1 MGNFCI
7 NLPPYEAVARISFLA
22 AAVFVLVNSIGNFR
36 QLESYFFIKIGF
48 VTFYSQLLDIFLLIG
63 WQDLTAKSPGQSH
76 LNFVDTGQFC
86 LLRCLRIREQ
96 PST

>member
-1 MGNFCI
+1 
-7 NLPPYEAVARISFLA
+7 LPPYEAVARISFLA

-63 WQDLTAKSPGQSH
+63 WQDLTAKSPGKRGH
-76 LNFVDTGQFC
+76 ANND
-86 LLRCLRIREQ
+86 RY
-96 PST
+96 STLSQEPYL